1 MSDFWPAC
9 YKPSWGFALH
19 FLANVPFIITLINEV
34 WPKKA
39 FFSEIG
45 ILNWKCEFIMI
56 WKVPVFNFLR
66 LFAQRGEV
74 ELFYRQRW
82 KKKQSNTFYLL
93 WLNAPCISRPLKCR
107 SREFSKQN
115 FLFSKKWQ
123 KFSNNSSNQVNHQ
136 LRLWGNSPVKEFQV
150 YKCYRNNVK

>member
-1 MSDFWPAC
+1 MKCDQRKLFSQKLGFWIE
-9 YKPSWGFALH
+9 
-19 FLANVPFIITLINEV
+19 NVNLLWSEKFQYLISLDYLLNVE
-34 WPKKA
+34 KLS
-39 FFSEIG
+39 FSTG
-45 ILNWKCEFIMI
+45 NDVSPLKCIA
-56 WKVPVFNFLR
+56 P
-66 LFAQRGEV
+66 
-74 ELFYRQRW
+74 YW